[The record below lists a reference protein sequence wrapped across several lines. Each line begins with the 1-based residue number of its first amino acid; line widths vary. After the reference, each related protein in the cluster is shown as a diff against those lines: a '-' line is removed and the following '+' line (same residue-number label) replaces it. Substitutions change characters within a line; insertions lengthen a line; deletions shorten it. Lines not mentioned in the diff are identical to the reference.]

1 MPSALFTPFEA
12 RSVRLRNRIAISPMC
27 QYSAH
32 DGRPS
37 DWHAKHVGRMA
48 DGGAGLVILE
58 ATAVAPDGRGTP
70 GDLGIWDD
78 AQVPGLRAL
87 ATTIEAAGAVPGIQ
101 LVHAGRKAGAQRPWH
116 GNGPLG
122 PDDARLRGERPWPAV
137 APSALPVNE
146 RWPVPRALEAGEME
160 GLIEAFRLAAHRAVA
175 AGFRLVEIHAA
186 HGYLLH
192 SVLSPL
198 SNRRDDDWGGSLENR
213 MRLPLAVLGTVR
225 DALGPERL
233 LSVRISAVD
242 GAEGGWSI
250 EDSVVFAR
258 AARDRGV
265 DLVDCSSGGIAGP
278 ATAAG
283 DRFAVKRFPGF
294 QVPFAEQVRREA
306 GIATIAVGL
315 ITTPRQADAV
325 IAEGRADL
333 VAIGRQ
339 ALLEP
344 NWPLQAALALG
355 DDADWGRWPAQ
366 YGWWLARRGGLEDPT
381 GRSGR

>member
-1 MPSALFTPFEA
+1 MSALFTPLEL
-12 RSVRLRNRIAISPMC
+12 RGVRLRNRIAISPMC

-32 DGRPS
+32 DGWPS

-58 ATAVAPDGRGTP
+58 ATAVEKRGRGTC

-78 AQVPGLRAL
+78 AQVPALRAL
-87 ATTIEAAGAVPGIQ
+87 ATTIEAAGSVAGIQ
-101 LVHAGRKAGAQRPWH
+101 IGHAGRKAAAQRPWD

-122 PDDARLRGERPWPAV
+122 ADDERLRGERAWTAI
-137 APSALPVNE
+137 APSPLPVNE
-146 RWPVPRALEAGEME
+146 RWPTPRALDAHEMPALVE
-160 GLIEAFRLAAHRAVA
+160 SFRLAALRAVA
-175 AGFRLVEIHAA
+175 AGFRFVEVHAA

-192 SVLSPL
+192 EFLSPL
-198 SNRRDDDWGGSLENR
+198 SNRRTDDWGGSLAHR
-213 MRLPLAVLGTVR
+213 MRLPLEVVDAVR
-225 DALGPERL
+225 EALGPDRL

-242 GAEGGWSI
+242 GAEGGWSLD
-250 EDSVVFAR
+250 DSVVFAR
-258 AARDRGV
+258 ELAARGV
-265 DLVDCSSGGIAGP
+265 DFVDCSSGGVAGP
-278 ATAAG
+278 ATAAN

-294 QVPFAEQVRREA
+294 QVPFAERVKRES

-315 ITTPRQADAV
+315 ITTPAQADAV
-325 IAEGRADL
+325 IADGQADL

-339 ALLEP
+339 ALVEP

-355 DDADWGRWPAQ
+355 EDPDWSRWPSQ
-366 YGWWLARRGGLEDPT
+366 YGWWLARRTGLDDPT